1 MKLLLPSTV
10 AQSRDLALLASSW
23 AEVFPT
29 ASTTPLF
36 SSSRD
41 VQAGRLS
48 NHRGLCVWT
57 LRNLFFFLCLV
68 TCALSQLLKS
78 WFMIHGRKEADS
90 ESFGRGQAVGGV

>member
-10 AQSRDLALLASSW
+10 AQSRDLALLASPW

-29 ASTTPLF
+29 ASTTSLF

-48 NHRGLCVWT
+48 NHRGLYV
-57 LRNLFFFLCLV
+57 LDLEKSLFLSLFGNLCLIPAGEELV
-68 TCALSQLLKS
+68 YDPWQK
-78 WFMIHGRKEADS
+78 
-90 ESFGRGQAVGGV
+90 RG